1 MDRGRR
7 ASRHHA
13 RRLSNS
19 STPRLWTLPQD
30 KAKIEAWS
38 TTIELTGDAEVLAS
52 KVAQKRGVS
61 IEQAVVEAI
70 AYSARKAGLLEEN
83 AKLSPEQVIQAL
95 DELSRRH
102 VARPV
107 GWIHAPFS

>member
-1 MDRGRR
+1 M
-7 ASRHHA
+7 
-13 RRLSNS
+13 
-19 STPRLWTLPQD
+19 
-30 KAKIEAWS
+30 S

-70 AYSARKAGLLEEN
+70 ADSARKAGLLEEN

-107 GWIHAPFS
+107 LDARSIDEIIGYDEFGIPR

>member
-1 MDRGRR
+1 M
-7 ASRHHA
+7 
-13 RRLSNS
+13 
-19 STPRLWTLPQD
+19 
-30 KAKIEAWS
+30 S

-70 AYSARKAGLLEEN
+70 ADSARKAGFLEEN

-107 GWIHAPFS
+107 LDTRSIDEIIGYDEFGVPR